1 MRGMT
6 FPTRPLVALLAGLAL
21 TLGFGCERPT
31 SPNMTQESTSG
42 QATLDADQ
50 LPYAPKGEAAKAI
63 ADAKAA
69 LPPPPAPAADP
80 AERGHQ
86 LYVSLACVTCH
97 TTDGSRGLAP
107 SFKGVYGS
115 KVTLA
120 DGKQVAADDAYI
132 KESVL
137 NPTAKLVQG
146 FAPMMPSFAGRVQ
159 PEDLDALVAFIKSL
173 K

>member
-1 MRGMT
+1 MT
-6 FPTRPLVALLAGLAL
+6 LSSRPLIALLAGLAL
-21 TLGFGCERPT
+21 TLASGCERPT
-31 SPNMTQESTSG
+31 SPNMTEESTSG
-42 QATLDADQ
+42 EATMNASQ
-50 LPYAPKGEAAKAI
+50 LPYAPRGAAAKAI

-69 LPPPPAPAADP
+69 LPPPPTPAADP

-107 SFKGVYGS
+107 SFKGVFGTT
-115 KVTLA
+115 VTLA
-120 DGKQVAADDAYI
+120 DGKQIQVDDAYI

-159 PEDLDALVAFIKSL
+159 PQDLDALVAFIKTL